1 MINMGKDIEKEE
13 VLKEEKQEQKVK
25 LTLEQHDKIYNYI
38 YGIGEE
44 YLKLLKERNK
54 YRLRKIF
61 KYEIDIDVENEI
73 NKVQLENNIEEKKE
87 ELKKNLMTF
96 NQEENMG
103 LIKEMIGYLY
113 QSQYNELTYFTIETI
128 VDIFLEKEIK
138 IPRKDIEDIVSINEE
153 KTEKEKINLAEGLLK
168 LLYVTEDETEEEK
181 KKLGFKYIKNTWFNR
196 YLEYLAIKELKNI
209 RNDIDLQYRKQAV
222 DEIIASN
229 SEYTKIYDLN
239 GEKIVIGFVGYNIP
253 KTIIENLNRILKEEI
268 LYFKNRNNI
277 YTKKINMLYMERII
291 CIIKIFETIKKVLEK
306 STNREQFL
314 NNNINS
320 NLKYNNISYVRIT
333 FIKKE
338 LDEKVKESLVR
349 IFKDKEKI
357 MQKILGFYN
366 NEIETRLIKESLG
379 KNSVENDRLLRKKN
393 EKINAI
399 ASIKEKK
406 KKIQNMKKK
415 NDFEKRLYANLLE
428 LEYLLLKK
436 NNIIISKMTKDEK
449 NERHL
454 ELEYKKNKYEKV
466 EKEIDDIDYYEKND
480 NYDRITYILK
490 DDGEEIGKIGENM
503 ISEQQIINRIDI
515 YARIIENIINEN
527 RIKKLKG
534 NTTIG
539 ILEKMNMIG
548 TSVNGNENK
557 KIAKLLEYIFSE
569 ETKIVN
575 LSIKEKNKKLLEV
588 IQKDGKPKTE
598 QEIKKIKERYL
609 KDNEKKRKRITYWD
623 VEKFKLYKK
632 AIEKKQ

>member
-73 NKVQLENNIEEKKE
+73 NKVQLENHIEEKKE

-209 RNDIDLQYRKQAV
+209 RNNIDLQYRKQAV

-379 KNSVENDRLLRKKN
+379 ENSVENNRLLRKKN

-415 NDFEKRLYANLLE
+415 NDFEKILYANLLE

-436 NNIIISKMTKDEK
+436 NNIIISKMTKNEK

-548 TSVNGNENK
+548 TSGSGNENK

>member
-87 ELKKNLMTF
+87 ELKKNLMTL

-366 NEIETRLIKESLG
+366 NEIETQLIKESLG

-415 NDFEKRLYANLLE
+415 NDFEKILYANLLE

-436 NNIIISKMTKDEK
+436 NNIIISKMTKNEK

-548 TSVNGNENK
+548 TSGNGNENK

>member
-415 NDFEKRLYANLLE
+415 NDFEKILYANLLE

-548 TSVNGNENK
+548 TSGSGNENK